1 MGTVTKRVIKDG
13 TIRYRAQIRITREG
27 LPPFAESRTFSKISL
42 ANEWIKRREADIEIN
57 PAILQQEIVQS
68 MPLKI
73 LIKRYLEEV
82 TGFADNKSS
91 ALNHICTMPIA
102 GKDVYTLL
110 RQDFSEFAIAR
121 KNGDDEKDGVAPAT
135 IKKDLSHIGTVL
147 NHAELVWG
155 LKLEQVIIEFEA
167 SRKGLTKARIIRKSI
182 ERDRLPT
189 TEELQQLTDYFYKR
203 WRRLRNTIPMHL
215 VIWYAIYTCRRQDEL
230 CNLLITDYDEA
241 NQQWKLRDIKHPDGS
256 EGNNKFG
263 HLEPLAI
270 DMIPEFLKPDVRE
283 RMALMDHDQRM
294 LIPVQAQS
302 VSSTFTRACQ
312 ICGIEDLTFH
322 DLRHEGATR
331 LAENGFTIPQIQMVT
346 LHESW
351 NTLKRYVNMKKRG
364 KRIDFREALA
374 NAEKRYDDYYSE
386 WRTKQRYLSKMDKIS

>member
-1 MGTVTKRVIKDG
+1 
-13 TIRYRAQIRITREG
+13 
-27 LPPFAESRTFSKISL
+27 
-42 ANEWIKRREADIEIN
+42 
-57 PAILQQEIVQS
+57 
-68 MPLKI
+68 
-73 LIKRYLEEV
+73 
-82 TGFADNKSS
+82 
-91 ALNHICTMPIA
+91 
-102 GKDVYTLL
+102 
-110 RQDFSEFAIAR
+110 
-121 KNGDDEKDGVAPAT
+121 
-135 IKKDLSHIGTVL
+135 
-147 NHAELVWG
+147 
-155 LKLEQVIIEFEA
+155 
-167 SRKGLTKARIIRKSI
+167 
-182 ERDRLPT
+182 
-189 TEELQQLTDYFYKR
+189 
-203 WRRLRNTIPMHL
+203 MHL